1 MPEHGFTSVDRQP
14 DPRAWVSCLD
24 KLQGEPFYI
33 TYKRRLIELLDPKAG
48 GRYLDVGAGTG
59 DDAAQLVELGACKV
73 IALDSSSKM
82 ARTCRDRHGG
92 VKVVVGDAG
101 HLPFAS
107 GSFDGCRAD
116 RVLQHLPDPAS
127 AIAEIV
133 RVLRPGGRL
142 VVIAPDF
149 DTQVLE
155 LADQALARKV
165 LRYRADPML
174 RNGTFAHRAPAAL
187 VEAGLIEVGIEPRTL
202 VIRDA
207 AAVDN
212 VMGLRTWAGTAFF
225 AGALTEAEL
234 QHWEELFDAAV
245 AAGHFLYA
253 VTFFISWG
261 IKGEVIMAA
270 HDPLVS
276 LQLRQK

>member
-1 MPEHGFTSVDRQP
+1 LPEHGFTSVDRQP
-14 DPRAWVSCLD
+14 DPGAWAACLD
-24 KLQGEPFYI
+24 KLRGEPFYVE
-33 TYKRRLIELLDPKAG
+33 YKRRLIELLNGRRD
-48 GRYLDVGAGTG
+48 GRYLGVGAGTG
-59 DDAAQLVELGACKV
+59 DDAAQLAEAAACKV
-73 IALDSSSKM
+73 TALDCSFQM
-82 ARTCRDRHGG
+82 ACTCRDRHAG
-92 VKVVVGDAG
+92 VEPVVGDAG

-142 VVIAPDF
+142 VVIDPDY

-165 LRYRADPML
+165 LRYRADRML

-234 QHWEELFDAAV
+234 QRWEELFDAAV

-261 IKGEVIMAA
+261 IKAEMIMAA

-276 LQLRQK
+276 L